1 MNTVIT
7 SKEAIMQVC
16 RHIVAEKGMKALNMR
31 LVSGEMPYR
40 AGNAV

>member
-16 RHIVAEKGMKALNMR
+16 RRIVAEKGRNR
-31 LVSGEMPYR
+31 QTWR
-40 AGNAV
+40 RIAGM